1 MYLFREDKQVRC
13 NRVELLFCFLSN
25 IDVAFQILLYF
36 CATIKVMYVGYK
48 NERRTL
54 LLFDFI
60 DMADKYKEETKEKIR
75 K

>member
-1 MYLFREDKQVRC
+1 MCLFREDKQVRC
-13 NRVELLFCFLSN
+13 NRVELLFCFLRN

-54 LLFDFI
+54 L
-60 DMADKYKEETKEKIR
+60 
-75 K
+75 